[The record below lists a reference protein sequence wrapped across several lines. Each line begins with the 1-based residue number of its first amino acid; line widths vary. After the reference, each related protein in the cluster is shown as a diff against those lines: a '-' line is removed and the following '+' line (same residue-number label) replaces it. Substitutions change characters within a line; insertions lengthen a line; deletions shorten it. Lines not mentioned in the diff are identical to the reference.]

1 MESRGQPPTDNNEMI
16 ARRNKDHS
24 TPPAFH
30 YFILVALWVVLVFG
44 GFYAAKVYFDRSIKS
59 VQQTNAMNIQAL
71 EDRLNS
77 LSADMKSIESALK
90 DAGHSLSS
98 SDSTQKELNRK
109 IEDLDRQLR
118 ELEKSL
124 KILKEAPNAPR

>member
-1 MESRGQPPTDNNEMI
+1 MEPSGQPPTESNKMI
-16 ARRNKDHS
+16 TRRNKDQS
-24 TPPAFH
+24 TTPSLH
-30 YFILVALWVVLVFG
+30 YFILVALWAVLVFG
-44 GFYAAKVYFDRSIKS
+44 GFYTTKVYFDRSIKS
-59 VQQTNAMNIQAL
+59 VQQTNAINIQAL
-71 EDRLNS
+71 EDRLDN

-90 DAGHSLSS
+90 NAGQSLSS